1 MLLTDSPL
9 KFLERP
15 AVDSV
20 PRRWLLVLMH
30 GMGGNERDAFEL
42 VDQIP
47 DCFHVLCVR
56 APVVIGPDAFR
67 WFDFTLNA
75 DGSRTIDQA
84 QERSGRAQLAA
95 LVEQA
100 ARQLDV
106 DAGSV
111 VLGGINQGGIMAL
124 SLLLTRPELVRAAMV
139 LHSRLLPEVMPLI
152 APPEQ
157 LRGHQLWLSY
167 TTSDEINPLK
177 YAHQIRTEM
186 AKLPVTCRYVEFPGT
201 SELSDAE
208 SFEALEW
215 LTTLAAMG

>member
-1 MLLTDSPL
+1 MLLINSPL
-9 KFLERP
+9 AFLERP
-15 AVDSV
+15 ASDAV
-20 PRRWLLVLMH
+20 PRRWLLVMMH
-30 GMGGNERDAFEL
+30 GMGGNERDAYAL
-42 VDQIP
+42 VDQVP

-56 APVVIGPDAFR
+56 APVVLGPDAFR

-84 QERSGRAQLAA
+84 QERSGRMQLAL

-106 DAGSV
+106 DAESV
-111 VLGGINQGGIMAL
+111 VLGGLNQGGIMAL

-139 LHSRLLPEVMPLI
+139 MHSRLLPEVMPLI
-152 APPEQ
+152 APPAQ
-157 LRGHQLWLSY
+157 LRGRQLWLSY
-167 TTSDEINPLK
+167 TTSDAINPLK

-186 AKLPVTCRYVEFPGT
+186 EKLPVVSRYVEFSGT
-201 SELSDAE
+201 SELGEAE
-208 SFEALEW
+208 IFEALEW